1 MDTQTQTTNKPV
13 LELRGISKRF
23 GGITALKDVSFELR
37 SDEIVA
43 LVGDNGAGK
52 STLIKAIAGSQPAD
66 EGEFLF
72 DGLPVQINTPVAA
85 RNLGIETVYQDLAMC
100 DNLDTVQN
108 LFLGQELSAGFL
120 GGARLKKAAMEKR
133 AREVLKDFQ
142 VTTIRSLQTPAGRLS
157 GGQRQAIAI
166 CRCMLRNPKVVL
178 LDEPTAALGVAQR
191 QQVIMLLRR
200 LRSERRSIIVIS
212 HDLND
217 LVLEVA
223 DRIVVL
229 RLGQKVAEFTRAEA
243 DASKVIAAITGID
256 KGKQT

>member
-1 MDTQTQTTNKPV
+1 MTTTRAPSETPI

-23 GGITALKDVSFELR
+23 GGVTALDGVSFQLKR
-37 SDEIVA
+37 DEIVA

-52 STLIKAIAGSQPAD
+52 STLIKAISGSAPAD
-66 EGEFLF
+66 DGEFLF
-72 DGLPVQINTPVAA
+72 DGQPVQISSPVTAQG
-85 RNLGIETVYQDLAMC
+85 LGIETVYQDLAVC
-100 DNLDTVQN
+100 DNLNTVQN
-108 LFLGQELSAGFL
+108 LFLGQEISASL
-120 GGARLKKAAMEKR
+120 MGGARLKKAAMEKR

-142 VTTIRSLQTPAGRLS
+142 VTTIRSLATPAGRLS

-191 QQVIMLLRR
+191 QQVIGLLRR
-200 LRSERRSIIVIS
+200 LRSEHRSIIVIS

-243 DASKVIAAITGID
+243 DAAKVISAITGINR
-256 KGKQT
+256 QA

>member
-1 MDTQTQTTNKPV
+1 MAEMADTETPV

-23 GGITALKDVSFELR
+23 GGITALDGVSFQLKR
-37 SDEIVA
+37 DEIVA

-52 STLIKAIAGSQPAD
+52 STLIKAISGSVPAD
-66 EGEFLF
+66 GGEFLF
-72 DGLPVQINTPVAA
+72 EGNKVDINTPVDA
-85 RNLGIETVYQDLAMC
+85 RALGIETVYQDLAVC
-100 DNLDTVQN
+100 DNLNTVQN
-108 LFLGQELSAGFL
+108 LFLGQELTSGL
-120 GGARLKKAAMEKR
+120 MGGARLRKAAMEKR

-142 VTTIRSLQTPAGRLS
+142 VTTIRSLATPAGRLS

-191 QQVIMLLRR
+191 QQVIELLRR
-200 LRSERRSIIVIS
+200 LRSEHRSIIVIS

-229 RLGQKVAEFTRAEA
+229 RLGQKAAEFNRA
-243 DASKVIAAITGID
+243 DADAGKVIAAITGIARHAPH
-256 KGKQT
+256 

>member
-1 MDTQTQTTNKPV
+1 MDTPV

-23 GGITALKDVSFELR
+23 GGVTALDGVSFQLKR
-37 SDEIVA
+37 DEIVA

-52 STLIKAIAGSQPAD
+52 STLIKAISGSLPAD
-66 EGEFLF
+66 GGEFLF
-72 DGLPVQINTPVAA
+72 EGQPVQITTPVKA
-85 RNLGIETVYQDLAMC
+85 RSLGIETVYQDLAVC
-100 DNLDTVQN
+100 DNLNTVQN
-108 LFLGQELSAGFL
+108 LFLGQELSAGL
-120 GGARLKKAAMEKR
+120 MGGLRLKKAGMEKR

-142 VTTIRSLQTPAGRLS
+142 VTTIRSLTTPAGRLS

-191 QQVIMLLRR
+191 QQVIQLLRR
-200 LRSERRSIIVIS
+200 LRSEHRSIIVIS

-217 LVLEVA
+217 LVLQVA

-243 DASKVIAAITGID
+243 DAGKVIAAITGINRR
-256 KGKQT
+256 QTN